1 MKKQLPIIISV
12 FLILFGVVTIFIGS
26 STLLDFFQIREKQGN
41 YVAFIVRANVI
52 CGFFYLIAAIG
63 IFKKQQWALNFLIA
77 ASILLI
83 ITFIDFLIHIKSG
96 KVYEIKTIYALS
108 FRTIITIAISIIT
121 YSFFI
126 KKRK

>member
-12 FLILFGVVTIFIGS
+12 FLILFGVITIFIGS
-26 STLLDFFQIREKQGN
+26 STLLDLFNIRAKQGN
-41 YVAFIVRANVI
+41 YIPFVVRGSVVS
-52 CGFFYLIAAIG
+52 GFMYIIAAIG
-63 IFKKQQWALNFLIA
+63 VFKKQQWALNFLIA

-83 ITFIDFLIHIKSG
+83 ITFIAFLIHIKSG

>member
-83 ITFIDFLIHIKSG
+83 ITFIAFLIHIKSG